1 MGMADAAEKGFDCR
15 EVDSDDVRRDLSVS
29 LSVDLLG
36 GSSVGSVH
44 QAKPGPTVLIEPVGH
59 ILDAVLVLNLKIP
72 AMRVGDRV
80 GDRVGSH
87 VAHIVSVHEYRHG
100 GP

>member
-15 EVDSDDVRRDLSVS
+15 EVDSDDVCRDLSVS

-59 ILDAVLVLNLKIP
+59 ILDAVLVLNLEVP
-72 AMRVGDRV
+72 AMRGGDRF
-80 GDRVGSH
+80 GGH

-100 GP
+100 GPLR